1 LRIVNVEGRSALLGE
16 GTALDV
22 HDASAGAFGPDPMD
36 LLERWAEFADWA
48 RSVDVAD
55 GYPLTKPLGPPVPRP
70 RQIFAVGLNYVD
82 HAHES
87 GLAPPTEPMIFTKF
101 ASALTGP
108 EGRVD
113 LPEGNVDWE
122 VELVLVIGATAS
134 KVSEERAWD
143 HVAGLMVGQ
152 DLSERISQFSG
163 ATPQFSLAKSFAGF
177 APTGPSIVSLDEV
190 VDRDNLVLGCR
201 LNGEVVQH
209 GTTADMIFPVPEIVA
224 RLSRVVT
231 LLPGDLVFTGTPP
244 GVGMGRTPRRYV
256 APGDTLES
264 YVEGL
269 GVLRQHFATAD
280 EFFTGPTPTR
290 TPTPAASV

>member
-1 LRIVNVEGRSALLGE
+1 MRIVNVEGRASLLGE
-16 GTALDV
+16 GTILDV

-36 LLERWAEFADWA
+36 LLARWAEFTEWVRGAEI
-48 RSVDVAD
+48 AD
-55 GYPLTKPLGPPVPRP
+55 GYPLTVPLGPPVPRP

-87 GLAPPTEPMIFTKF
+87 GLVAPAEPMIFTKF

-134 KVSEERAWD
+134 RVAEERAWD

-152 DLSERISQFSG
+152 DLSERVSQFSG
-163 ATPQFSLAKSFAGF
+163 ETPQFSLAKSFAGF
-177 APTGPSIVSLDEV
+177 APTGPSVVSLDEV
-190 VDRDNLVLGCR
+190 ADPDALVLECR

-224 RLSRVVT
+224 RLSRVVI

-244 GVGMGRTPRRYV
+244 GVGMGRTPRRYLR
-256 APGDTLES
+256 PGDTLES
-264 YVEGL
+264 SIQGL
-269 GVLRQHFATAD
+269 GTLRQHFATAD
-280 EFFTGPTPTR
+280 ESLTEPTPS
-290 TPTPAASV
+290 PAVSV